1 VVAEEEMTPA
11 VAAVAEAVEAEA
23 PTPTPPGKATLVA
36 PANNKTCETGTSVS
50 DTQSTVTFNWNAS
63 ANTNTYDVQ
72 ITNLNTSTAT
82 NKNGVS
88 STSTT
93 ATLDKGCSLF
103 LESNF
108 KEVQLVQQQLL
119 VIFGSF
125 TWLEMVWLIMP
136 RSQQI
141 LQHLRLDQQL
151 LLVRVKRRLLGTDRI
166 LIVETRLVIRFM

>member
-1 VVAEEEMTPA
+1 MTAADPA
-11 VAAVAEAVEAEA
+11 VVQSD
-23 PTPTPPGKATLVA
+23 PPPTPPGKATLVA

-93 ATLDKGCSLF
+93 ATLDKGVPYSWKVT
-103 LESNF
+103 SKNTTSTT
-108 KEVQLVQQQLL
+108 QHL

-125 TWLEMVWLIMP
+125 TWLEMV
-136 RSQQI
+136 
-141 LQHLRLDQQL
+141 
-151 LLVRVKRRLLGTDRI
+151 
-166 LIVETRLVIRFM
+166 